1 LNQIR
6 KRLYDPHRLP
16 LRFVVLDFKNVIGL
30 DSSAVRTFIKI
41 KQIAAENQLKLIFID
56 IEPTVLNRL
65 ERGECKIIED
75 PFCLSFLNMN
85 QGLEWCEEQ
94 IFKLDHVEA
103 LKTANVREQCSS
115 SSGKSDKKSQNQSN
129 PDYQPPATAGYP
141 GREFL
146 T

>member
-1 LNQIR
+1 
-6 KRLYDPHRLP
+6 
-16 LRFVVLDFKNVIGL
+16 
-30 DSSAVRTFIKI
+30 
-41 KQIAAENQLKLIFID
+41 
-56 IEPTVLNRL
+56 
-65 ERGECKIIED
+65 
-75 PFCLSFLNMN
+75 MN

-115 SSGKSDKKSQNQSN
+115 SSGKPGKGFQSQSN
-129 PDYQPPATAGYP
+129 PDYQPPATAGFI